1 MRKVERVS
9 MKGTE
14 SRMPGRTK
22 ANNRSA
28 SPPERRKDAQQ
39 RQSLEVDG
47 FSDDYLSVV
56 AHDLRGSLNSII
68 GWAELIK
75 RQALNEAGNIR
86 AGETIIRQAKQQ
98 LDLVN
103 EVVDTWRLL
112 SGNLRLKL
120 APVDAKELINTAA
133 YAAKAGTSKEVEFD
147 FQLEALPAPLFA
159 DGARLRQALIGL
171 FNSAIHF
178 APDKGTVEVCMR
190 PGDSGMAEL
199 TVHDAGVGVDAD
211 ALPYLFS
218 RQRPQDPSKHS
229 ARAKY
234 GRGLGLIRD
243 IIDLHGGT
251 IRAETDGESGM
262 TFRVVLPL
270 QAAPSAVHADKVREV
285 KESGRAELRSRLAGT
300 RVLIVD
306 DDPDAREVVAA
317 ILRHY
322 GASVIVATSV
332 STALVALRREQVDVL
347 VADLG
352 MPIEDG
358 YDLIRHVRSSEVEK
372 IARLPAAAL
381 TAYTTEE
388 DRDRVLAAGFQFHLA
403 KPVDP
408 AVLVATVERL
418 RGETLSVH

>member
-1 MRKVERVS
+1 
-9 MKGTE
+9 MKGT
-14 SRMPGRTK
+14 MAGRSK
-22 ANNRSA
+22 LNSQ
-28 SPPERRKDAQQ
+28 PPQPPTRRKLPAQ
-39 RQSLEVDG
+39 RQPLEVDG
-47 FSDDYLSVV
+47 FSDDYLSIV

-98 LDLVN
+98 LELVN

-120 APVDAKELINTAA
+120 APVDAKELVNTAA
-133 YAAKAGTSKEVEFD
+133 YAAKEATTKAISFD
-147 FQLEALPAPLFA
+147 FQLEALPGPLFA

-178 APDKGTVEVCMR
+178 APDNGTVEVCLR
-190 PGDSGMAEL
+190 PTENGMAEL
-199 TVHDAGVGVDAD
+199 TVHDAGVGIDAE

-229 ARAKY
+229 VRAKY

-243 IIDLHGGT
+243 IVDLHGGT
-251 IRAETDGESGM
+251 IKAETDGETGV
-262 TFRVVLPL
+262 TFRVRLPL
-270 QAAPSAVHADKVREV
+270 QAAPSAVQVEKAREV
-285 KESGRAELRSRLAGT
+285 KESSRTDLRSRLTGT

-352 MPIEDG
+352 MPVEDG
-358 YDLIRHVRSSEVEK
+358 YDLIRHVRSSEVDK

-418 RGETLSVH
+418 RGKTLSVH

>member
-1 MRKVERVS
+1 
-9 MKGTE
+9 MKGTDATK
-14 SRMPGRTK
+14 MAARTK
-22 ANNRSA
+22 SNI
-28 SPPERRKDAQQ
+28 PPARPPDRRKDPAK
-39 RQSLEVDG
+39 RQALEVDG
-47 FSDDYLSVV
+47 FSDDYLSTV

-75 RQALNEAGNIR
+75 RKALNEAGNVR

-98 LDLVN
+98 LELVN

-112 SGNLRLKL
+112 SGNLQLKL
-120 APVDAKELINTAA
+120 APVDAKELVNTAA
-133 YAAKAGTSKEVEFD
+133 YVAKEGNAKGIEFD
-147 FQLEALPAPLFA
+147 FQLEALPGPLFA

-171 FNSAIHF
+171 FNSAIFF
-178 APDKGTVEVCMR
+178 APEKGIVEVCLR
-190 PGDSGMAEL
+190 PAEGGMAEL
-199 TVHDAGVGVDAD
+199 TVHDSGVGVDPD

-218 RQRPQDPSKHS
+218 RQRPQDPAKQS

-251 IRAETDGESGM
+251 IRAENEGKSGV
-262 TFRVVLPL
+262 TFRVLLPL
-270 QAAPSAVHADKVREV
+270 QAAPRAVHVEKVREV
-285 KESGRAELRSRLAGT
+285 KDSPRAELRSRLAGT

-322 GASVIVATSV
+322 GAAVVVATSV

-358 YDLIRHVRSSEVEK
+358 YDLIRQVRSSEIDK

>member
-1 MRKVERVS
+1 MPSRSKAHERSV
-9 MKGTE
+9 
-14 SRMPGRTK
+14 RT
-22 ANNRSA
+22 
-28 SPPERRKDAQQ
+28 PDRRKDTHQ
-39 RQSLEVDG
+39 RPSLEVDG

-75 RQALNEAGNIR
+75 RKALNDAGNVR

-120 APVDAKELINTAA
+120 APVDAKELVNTAA
-133 YAAKAGTSKEVEFD
+133 YAAKDGTNKDVEFD
-147 FQLEALPAPLFA
+147 FQLDALPGPLLA

-190 PGDSGMAEL
+190 PGDNGMAEL
-199 TVHDAGVGVDAD
+199 TVHDSGVGVDAE

-218 RQRPQDPSKHS
+218 RQRPQDPAKHS

-243 IIDLHGGT
+243 IIDLHGGK
-251 IRAETDGESGM
+251 IRAETDGKSGM
-262 TFRVVLPL
+262 TFRVLLPL
-270 QAAPSAVHADKVREV
+270 QAAPIAVHADKAREV

-358 YDLIRHVRSSEVEK
+358 YDLIRHVRSSEVDK

>member
-1 MRKVERVS
+1 
-9 MKGTE
+9 
-14 SRMPGRTK
+14 
-22 ANNRSA
+22 
-28 SPPERRKDAQQ
+28 
-39 RQSLEVDG
+39 VDG
-47 FSDDYLSVV
+47 FGDDYLSVV

-75 RQALNEAGNIR
+75 RKALNEAGNVR

-98 LDLVN
+98 LELIN

-112 SGNLRLKL
+112 SGNLQLKL
-120 APVDAKELINTAA
+120 APVDGKELVNSAA
-133 YAAKAGTSKEVEFD
+133 YAAKENNAKPVDFD
-147 FQLEALPAPLFA
+147 FRLEALPAPLLA

-171 FNSAIHF
+171 FNSALHF
-178 APDKGTVEVCMR
+178 APENGTIEVCLR
-190 PGDSGMAEL
+190 PAGTGMAEL
-199 TVHDAGVGVDAD
+199 TVHDSGVGVDPE

-218 RQRPQDPSKHS
+218 RQRPQDPSKVS

-251 IRAETDGESGM
+251 IRAETDGQSGV
-262 TFRVVLPL
+262 TFRATLPL
-270 QAAPSAVHADKVREV
+270 QAAPRAVRPDKAREL
-285 KESGRAELRSRLAGT
+285 KQALHGELRTRLAGT

-352 MPIEDG
+352 MPVEDG
-358 YDLIRHVRSSEVEK
+358 YDLIRQVRSSETDK

-388 DRDRVLAAGFQFHLA
+388 DRDRVLAAGYQFHLA

>member
-1 MRKVERVS
+1 M
-9 MKGTE
+9 
-14 SRMPGRTK
+14 
-22 ANNRSA
+22 
-28 SPPERRKDAQQ
+28 
-39 RQSLEVDG
+39 EVDK
-47 FSDDYLSVV
+47 FPDDYLSVA

-75 RQALNEAGNIR
+75 RKALNESGNVR
-86 AGETIIRQAKQQ
+86 AGETIIRQAKLQ
-98 LDLVN
+98 LELIN

-112 SGNLRLKL
+112 SGNLHLKL
-120 APVDAKELINTAA
+120 APVDAKELVNTAA
-133 YAAKAGTSKEVEFD
+133 YAAKESSTKAVDLD
-147 FQLEALPAPLFA
+147 FRLEALPAPLLA

-171 FNSAIHF
+171 FSSAIHF
-178 APDKGTVEVCMR
+178 APENGTVAINLR
-190 PGDSGMAEL
+190 PTDDRTVEL
-199 TVHDAGVGVDAD
+199 TVHDAGVGVDPE

-218 RQRPQDPSKHS
+218 RERPKDPSRQS

-234 GRGLGLIRD
+234 GRGLGLVRD
-243 IIDLHGGT
+243 IVDLHGGT
-251 IRAETDGESGM
+251 IKAETNGESGV
-262 TFRVVLPL
+262 TFRVTLPL
-270 QAAPSAVHADKVREV
+270 QEAPSAVRVQQAPAAKGP
-285 KESGRAELRSRLAGT
+285 SRAELRARLAGT

-322 GASVIVATSV
+322 GAAVIVATSV

-358 YDLIRHVRSSEVEK
+358 YDLIRQVRSSENEG

-381 TAYTTEE
+381 TAYTTED

>member
-1 MRKVERVS
+1 MKDIDSRV
-9 MKGTE
+9 MA
-14 SRMPGRTK
+14 GRTK
-22 ANNRSA
+22 GHIQA
-28 SPPERRKDAQQ
+28 SRTPERRQTPAK
-39 RQSLEVDG
+39 RQSVEVDG

-75 RQALNEAGNIR
+75 RKALNEAGNVR
-86 AGETIIRQAKQQ
+86 AGETIIRQARQQ
-98 LDLVN
+98 LELIN

-112 SGNLRLKL
+112 SGNLQLKL
-120 APVDAKELINTAA
+120 APVDAKELVNTAA
-133 YAAKAGTSKEVEFD
+133 YAAKEASAKAVDFD
-147 FQLEALPAPLFA
+147 FQLEALPAPLLA
-159 DGARLRQALIGL
+159 DGARLRQAMIGL

-178 APDKGTVEVCMR
+178 APENGTVEICLR
-190 PGDSGMAEL
+190 PIENSMAEL
-199 TVHDAGVGVDAD
+199 TVHDAGVGVDPE

-218 RQRPQDPSKHS
+218 RQRPQDPNKLS

-251 IRAETDGESGM
+251 IRAETDGVSGV
-262 TFRVVLPL
+262 TFRVLLPL
-270 QAAPSAVHADKVREV
+270 QAAPSAVRVEKVQEV
-285 KESGRAELRSRLAGT
+285 KESSRAELRSRLAGT

-332 STALVALRREQVDVL
+332 STALVALRREQVDVMI
-347 VADLG
+347 ADLG

-358 YDLIRHVRSSEVEK
+358 YDLIRHVRSSETEK

-418 RGETLSVH
+418 RGETLLVH

>member
-1 MRKVERVS
+1 
-9 MKGTE
+9 MKRTDFIAMTGR
-14 SRMPGRTK
+14 SKPNPPPPGGEQPRRDVPR
-22 ANNRSA
+22 RS
-28 SPPERRKDAQQ
+28 SN
-39 RQSLEVDG
+39 EVDG

-75 RQALNEAGNIR
+75 RKALNEAGNVR
-86 AGETIIRQAKQQ
+86 AGETIIRQARQQ
-98 LDLVN
+98 LELIN

-112 SGNLRLKL
+112 SGNLQLKL
-120 APVDAKELINTAA
+120 APVDGKELVNSAA
-133 YAAKAGTSKEVEFD
+133 YAAKENSTKPVDFD
-147 FQLEALPAPLFA
+147 FRLEALPAPLLA

-171 FNSAIHF
+171 FNSALHF
-178 APDKGTVEVCMR
+178 APENGMIEVCLR
-190 PGDSGMAEL
+190 PAGTGMAEL
-199 TVHDAGVGVDAD
+199 TVHDGGVGVDPE

-218 RQRPQDPSKHS
+218 RQRPQDSSKAS

-251 IRAETDGESGM
+251 IKAETDGQSGV
-262 TFRVVLPL
+262 TFRATLPL
-270 QAAPSAVHADKVREV
+270 QAAPRAVRPDKAREL
-285 KESGRAELRSRLAGT
+285 KQTLPGELRTRLAGT

-352 MPIEDG
+352 MPVEDG
-358 YDLIRHVRSSEVEK
+358 YDLIRQVRSSENDK

-388 DRDRVLAAGFQFHLA
+388 DRDRVLAAGYQFHLA

>member
-1 MRKVERVS
+1 
-9 MKGTE
+9 
-14 SRMPGRTK
+14 MPGRPKTPPVSSD
-22 ANNRSA
+22 RSH
-28 SPPERRKDAQQ
+28 ERSTGPAKR
-39 RQSLEVDG
+39 RTIEVDG

-75 RQALNEAGNIR
+75 RKALNDAGNVR

-98 LDLVN
+98 LELVN

-112 SGNLRLKL
+112 SGNLQLRL
-120 APVDAKELINTAA
+120 APVDAKELVNTAA
-133 YAAKAGTSKEVEFD
+133 YAAKEAGGKNIEFD
-147 FQLEALPAPLFA
+147 FKLDALPGPLLA

-178 APDKGTVEVCMR
+178 APDKGTVEVCLR
-190 PGDSGMAEL
+190 PVEKGMAEL
-199 TVHDAGVGVDAD
+199 TVHDAGLGVDAE

-218 RQRPQDPSKHS
+218 RQRPQDPAKQSV
-229 ARAKY
+229 RAKY

-251 IRAETDGESGM
+251 IRAEADGDSGM
-262 TFRVVLPL
+262 TFRVLLPL
-270 QAAPSAVHADKVREV
+270 QAAPSAVRVEKLREV
-285 KESGRAELRSRLAGT
+285 KESPRAELRSRLADT

-358 YDLIRHVRSSEVEK
+358 YDLIRHVRSSDIDK

>member
-1 MRKVERVS
+1 MA
-9 MKGTE
+9 
-14 SRMPGRTK
+14 GRSKTTPQ
-22 ANNRSA
+22 
-28 SPPERRKDAQQ
+28 PPKRRKDAAS
-39 RQSLEVDG
+39 RPSVEIDG

-56 AHDLRGSLNSII
+56 AHDLRGSLNSIL

-75 RQALNEAGNIR
+75 RQALNEAGTVR

-98 LDLVN
+98 LALVN

-112 SGNLRLKL
+112 SGNLRLRL
-120 APVDAKELINTAA
+120 APVDAKELVNTAA
-133 YAAKAGTSKEVEFD
+133 YAAKEATAGKEITFD
-147 FQLEALPAPLFA
+147 FQLEALPGPLFG

-178 APDKGTVEVCMR
+178 APDKGVVEVCLR
-190 PGDSGMAEL
+190 PAENNMAEL
-199 TVHDAGVGVDAD
+199 TVHDSGIGVDAD

-218 RQRPQDPSKHS
+218 RQRPQDPAKHS

-251 IRAETDGESGM
+251 IKAETDGETGV
-262 TFRVVLPL
+262 TFRVTLPL

-285 KESGRAELRSRLAGT
+285 KESARKELRSRLADT

-358 YDLIRHVRSSEVEK
+358 YDLIRHVRSSEIDK

>member
-1 MRKVERVS
+1 

-22 ANNRSA
+22 VNDRSA
-28 SPPERRKDAQQ
+28 RPPDRRKDAQK
-39 RQSLEVDG
+39 RPSLEVDG

-75 RQALNEAGNIR
+75 RQALNEAGNVR

-133 YAAKAGTSKEVEFD
+133 YAAKAGSNKEVEFD
-147 FQLEALPAPLFA
+147 FQLDALPAPLFA

-190 PGDSGMAEL
+190 PGDNGMAEL

-262 TFRVVLPL
+262 TFRVLLPL

-358 YDLIRHVRSSEVEK
+358 YDLIRHVRSSEIEK

>member
-1 MRKVERVS
+1 
-9 MKGTE
+9 
-14 SRMPGRTK
+14 MPGRSKT
-22 ANNRSA
+22 NVQ
-28 SPPERRKDAQQ
+28 PPRPPDRRKDPK

-75 RQALNEAGNIR
+75 RRALNEAGNVR
-86 AGETIIRQAKQQ
+86 AGETIIRQARQQ

-120 APVDAKELINTAA
+120 APVDAKELVNTAA
-133 YAAKAGTSKEVEFD
+133 YAAKEAGRKGVEFD
-147 FQLEALPAPLFA
+147 FQLEALPGPLLA

-178 APDKGTVEVCMR
+178 APDKGTVEVCLR
-190 PGDSGMAEL
+190 PSDKGMAEL
-199 TVHDAGVGVDAD
+199 TVHDAGVGVDSD

-218 RQRPQDPSKHS
+218 RQRPQDPGKQS

-251 IRAETDGESGM
+251 IKAETDGESGV
-262 TFRVVLPL
+262 TFRVLLPL
-270 QAAPSAVHADKVREV
+270 QAAPTAVQAEKVRKV
-285 KESGRAELRSRLAGT
+285 KEISRSELRTRLAGT

-358 YDLIRHVRSSEVEK
+358 YDLIRHVRSSENDK

>member
-1 MRKVERVS
+1 MAGRSKPNAQP
-9 MKGTE
+9 TPP
-14 SRMPGRTK
+14 PGRGK
-22 ANNRSA
+22 DSA
-28 SPPERRKDAQQ
+28 K
-39 RQSLEVDG
+39 RQPVEVDG

-75 RQALNEAGNIR
+75 RQALNEAGNVR

-98 LDLVN
+98 LELVN

-120 APVDAKELINTAA
+120 APVDAKELVNTAA
-133 YAAKAGTSKEVEFD
+133 YAAKEGTTKGIEFD
-147 FQLEALPAPLFA
+147 FQLEALPGPLLA

-178 APDKGTVEVCMR
+178 APENGTVEVCLR
-190 PGDSGMAEL
+190 PTDNGMAEL
-199 TVHDAGVGVDAD
+199 TVHDAGVGVDAE
-211 ALPYLFS
+211 ALPFLFS
-218 RQRPQDPSKHS
+218 RQRPQDPNKDS

-251 IRAETDGESGM
+251 IKAETDGNSGM
-262 TFRVVLPL
+262 TFRVSLPL
-270 QAAPSAVHADKVREV
+270 QAAPSAVQAEKVREV

-358 YDLIRHVRSSEVEK
+358 YDLIRHVRSSEVDK

>member
-1 MRKVERVS
+1 MA
-9 MKGTE
+9 
-14 SRMPGRTK
+14 GRSK
-22 ANNRSA
+22 ANAQSSR
-28 SPPERRKDAQQ
+28 PPERRKEAAA
-39 RQSLEVDG
+39 RPTVEVDG

-75 RQALNEAGNIR
+75 RKALNEAGNVR

-120 APVDAKELINTAA
+120 APVDAKELVNTAA
-133 YAAKAGTSKEVEFD
+133 YAAKEGNSKAIEFD
-147 FQLEALPAPLFA
+147 FQLEALPGPLLA

-178 APDKGTVEVCMR
+178 APENGTVEVCLR
-190 PGDSGMAEL
+190 PLDNGLAEL
-199 TVHDAGVGVDAD
+199 TVHDSGVGVEPD

-251 IRAETDGESGM
+251 IKAETDGESGV
-262 TFRVVLPL
+262 TFRVQLPL
-270 QAAPSAVHADKVREV
+270 QAAPSAVQAEKAREV
-285 KESGRAELRSRLAGT
+285 KESGRADLRARLAGT

-358 YDLIRHVRSSEVEK
+358 YDLIRHVRSSDVDK

>member
-1 MRKVERVS
+1 

-14 SRMPGRTK
+14 SRMPGRSK
-22 ANNRSA
+22 AHERSA
-28 SPPERRKDAQQ
+28 RPPARRKDARQ
-39 RQSLEVDG
+39 RPSLEVDG

-75 RQALNEAGNIR
+75 RQALNEAGNVR

-133 YAAKAGTSKEVEFD
+133 YAAKEGTNKEVTFD
-147 FQLEALPAPLFA
+147 FQLKGLPGPLLA
-159 DGARLRQALIGL
+159 DGTRLRQALIGL

-178 APDKGTVEVCMR
+178 APDKGTVEVCLR
-190 PGDSGMAEL
+190 PGDNGMAEL

-218 RQRPQDPSKHS
+218 RERPQDPTKHS

-251 IRAETDGESGM
+251 IRAETDGKSGM
-262 TFRVVLPL
+262 TFRVLLPL
-270 QAAPSAVHADKVREV
+270 QAAPIAVHAEKVREV

-358 YDLIRHVRSSEVEK
+358 YDLIRHVRSSEVDK

>member
-1 MRKVERVS
+1 
-9 MKGTE
+9 
-14 SRMPGRTK
+14 MPGRSRT
-22 ANNRSA
+22 NIP
-28 SPPERRKDAQQ
+28 PPERKKDAAK
-39 RQSLEVDG
+39 RPTLEVDG

-56 AHDLRGSLNSII
+56 AHDLRGTLNSII

-75 RQALNEAGNIR
+75 RQALNEAGNVR

-112 SGNLRLKL
+112 SGNLRLHL
-120 APVDAKELINTAA
+120 TPVDAKELINTAA
-133 YAAKAGTSKEVEFD
+133 YAAKEATAGKGIEFD
-147 FQLEALPAPLFA
+147 FRLEALPGPLLA

-178 APDKGTVEVCMR
+178 APDKGSVEVCLR
-190 PGDSGMAEL
+190 PSDNGMAEL

-234 GRGLGLIRD
+234 GRGLGLVRD

-251 IRAETDGESGM
+251 IRAETDGQSGV
-262 TFRVVLPL
+262 TFRVLLPL

-285 KESGRAELRSRLAGT
+285 KESGRTDLRSRLADT

-358 YDLIRHVRSSEVEK
+358 YDLIRHVRSSEVDK

>member
-1 MRKVERVS
+1 MS
-9 MKGTE
+9 
-14 SRMPGRTK
+14 GRTK
-22 ANNRSA
+22 PDVQTTRP
-28 SPPERRKDAQQ
+28 SPDRRKDSVK
-39 RQSLEVDG
+39 RQTIEVDG
-47 FSDDYLSVV
+47 FSDDYLGIV

-75 RQALNEAGNIR
+75 RKALNEAGNVR
-86 AGETIIRQAKQQ
+86 AGETIIRQARQQ
-98 LDLVN
+98 LELVN

-112 SGNLRLKL
+112 SGNLQLKL
-120 APVDAKELINTAA
+120 APVDAKELVNAAA
-133 YAAKAGTSKEVEFD
+133 YAAKENSSKAITFD
-147 FQLEALPAPLFA
+147 FQLEALPGPLLA

-171 FNSAIHF
+171 LNSAIHF
-178 APDKGTVEVCMR
+178 APEKGVVEICLR
-190 PGDSGMAEL
+190 PADNGMAEL
-199 TVHDAGVGVDAD
+199 TVHDSGAGVDPE

-218 RQRPQDPSKHS
+218 RQRPQDPGKHS

-251 IRAETDGESGM
+251 IKAETAADAGGVGV
-262 TFRVVLPL
+262 TFRVMLPL
-270 QAAPSAVHADKVREV
+270 QAAPRAVHVDKVREV
-285 KESGRAELRSRLAGT
+285 KESSRADLRSRLAGT

-332 STALVALRREQVDVL
+332 STALVALRREQVDVM

-358 YDLIRHVRSSEVEK
+358 YDLIRHVRSSEIDK
-372 IARLPAAAL
+372 IARMPAAAL

>member
-1 MRKVERVS
+1 MA
-9 MKGTE
+9 
-14 SRMPGRTK
+14 GRSK
-22 ANNRSA
+22 SNIQSA
-28 SPPERRKDAQQ
+28 RPPERRDDRPT
-39 RQSLEVDG
+39 RQPGDVDG
-47 FSDDYLSVV
+47 FSDDYLTVV

-75 RQALNEAGNIR
+75 RKALNESGNVR
-86 AGETIIRQAKQQ
+86 AGETIIRQARQQ
-98 LDLVN
+98 LELIN

-112 SGNLRLKL
+112 SGNLQLKL
-120 APVDAKELINTAA
+120 APVDAKELVNTAA
-133 YAAKAGTSKEVEFD
+133 YAAKESNTKAVDFD
-147 FQLEALPAPLFA
+147 FQLDALPAPLLA

-178 APDKGTVEVCMR
+178 APEQGTVEVCLR

-218 RQRPQDPSKHS
+218 RQRPQDPGKQS

-251 IRAETDGESGM
+251 IRAETDGESGV
-262 TFRVVLPL
+262 TFRVTLPL
-270 QAAPSAVHADKVREV
+270 QASPSAVRVEKVREV
-285 KESGRAELRSRLAGT
+285 KETSRAELRSRLAGT

-347 VADLG
+347 IADLG

-358 YDLIRHVRSSEVEK
+358 YDLIRHVRSSETEK

>member
-1 MRKVERVS
+1 
-9 MKGTE
+9 
-14 SRMPGRTK
+14 MPGRSKTHVQP
-22 ANNRSA
+22 AR
-28 SPPERRKDAQQ
+28 PPERRKEAPKPQG
-39 RQSLEVDG
+39 LEVDG

-75 RQALNEAGNIR
+75 RQALNEAGNVR

-120 APVDAKELINTAA
+120 APVDAKELVNTAA
-133 YAAKAGTSKEVEFD
+133 YAAKEASGKGVEFD
-147 FQLEALPAPLFA
+147 FQLDALPGPLLA
-159 DGARLRQALIGL
+159 DGARLRQALVGL

-178 APDKGTVEVCMR
+178 APEKGTVEVCLR
-190 PGDSGMAEL
+190 PADNGMAEL
-199 TVHDAGVGVDAD
+199 TVHDSGIGVDAD

-251 IRAETDGESGM
+251 IKAETDGETGV
-262 TFRVVLPL
+262 TFRVLLPL
-270 QAAPSAVHADKVREV
+270 QAAPSAIHADKVREV
-285 KESGRAELRSRLAGT
+285 KAIGRTELRSRLAGT

-358 YDLIRHVRSSEVEK
+358 YDLIRHVRSSEVDK

>member
-1 MRKVERVS
+1 
-9 MKGTE
+9 MKGTNARSMSARNRGPISSPRRTDQVGE
-14 SRMPGRTK
+14 S
-22 ANNRSA
+22 S
-28 SPPERRKDAQQ
+28 RRQPI
-39 RQSLEVDG
+39 EVDG
-47 FSDDYLSVV
+47 FSDDYLSAV

-75 RQALNEAGNIR
+75 RKALNESGNVR

-98 LDLVN
+98 LELVN

-112 SGNLRLKL
+112 SGNLQLKL
-120 APVDAKELINTAA
+120 APVDAKELINSAA
-133 YAAKAGTSKEVEFD
+133 YAAKEASGKPTEFD
-147 FQLEALPAPLFA
+147 FQLEGLPGPLLA

-171 FNSAIHF
+171 FTSAIHF
-178 APDKGTVEVCMR
+178 APEGGTIEVRLR
-190 PGDSGMAEL
+190 PGDAGMAEL
-199 TVHDAGVGVDAD
+199 TVHDTGAGIDAD

-218 RQRPQDPSKHS
+218 RQRPQDVSKQS
-229 ARAKY
+229 SRAKY
-234 GRGLGLIRD
+234 GRGLALIRD

-251 IRAETDGESGM
+251 IRAETTGETGV

-270 QAAPSAVHADKVREV
+270 QAAPSAVRVDKVREV
-285 KESGRAELRSRLAGT
+285 KETSRPDIRSRLAGT

-352 MPIEDG
+352 MPVEDG
-358 YDLIRHVRSSEVEK
+358 YDLIRHVRSSESDK

-418 RGETLSVH
+418 RGESLSVH

>member
-1 MRKVERVS
+1 
-9 MKGTE
+9 
-14 SRMPGRTK
+14 MPGRSK
-22 ANNRSA
+22 AHVRSA
-28 SPPERRKDAQQ
+28 RPPERRKDAHQ
-39 RQSLEVDG
+39 RPSLEVDG

-75 RQALNEAGNIR
+75 RQALNEAGNVR
-86 AGETIIRQAKQQ
+86 AGETIIRQARQQ

-120 APVDAKELINTAA
+120 APVDAKELVNTAA
-133 YAAKAGTSKEVEFD
+133 YAAKEGSNKKVEFD
-147 FQLEALPAPLFA
+147 FQLEALPGPLLA

-190 PGDSGMAEL
+190 PGDNGMAEL
-199 TVHDAGVGVDAD
+199 TVHDSGVGVDAE

-218 RQRPQDPSKHS
+218 RQRPQDQAKHS

-251 IRAETDGESGM
+251 IRAESDGKSGM
-262 TFRVVLPL
+262 TFRVLLPL
-270 QAAPSAVHADKVREV
+270 QAAPIAVHADKAREV

-358 YDLIRHVRSSEVEK
+358 YDLIRHVRSSEVDK

>member
-1 MRKVERVS
+1 MA
-9 MKGTE
+9 
-14 SRMPGRTK
+14 GRSKPNVQPTP
-22 ANNRSA
+22 
-28 SPPERRKDAQQ
+28 PPERRKDSAK
-39 RQSLEVDG
+39 RQPVEVDG

-75 RQALNEAGNIR
+75 RQALNEAGNVR

-98 LDLVN
+98 LELVN

-120 APVDAKELINTAA
+120 APVDAKELVNTAA
-133 YAAKAGTSKEVEFD
+133 YAAKEGTTKGIEFD
-147 FQLEALPAPLFA
+147 FQLEALPGPLLA

-178 APDKGTVEVCMR
+178 APEHGTVEVCLR
-190 PGDSGMAEL
+190 PTDNGMAEL
-199 TVHDAGVGVDAD
+199 TVHDAGVGVDAE
-211 ALPYLFS
+211 ALPFLFS
-218 RQRPQDPSKHS
+218 RQRPQDANKHS

-251 IRAETDGESGM
+251 IKAETDGKSGM
-262 TFRVVLPL
+262 TFRVSLPL
-270 QAAPSAVHADKVREV
+270 QAAPSAVQAEKVREV

-358 YDLIRHVRSSEVEK
+358 YDLIRHVRSSEIDK

-408 AVLVATVERL
+408 AVLVATIERL